1 MLPAFFTDLAYRARR
16 LFDRENAERDMAGEM
31 ELHIDL
37 ETERLIRE
45 GLSPDQARREALLE
59 FGGVEQVKEDAR
71 DAWGTRTVDILRRDL
86 KHAMRLATRQ
96 PVFSSVVTLSLALGL
111 AATLTV
117 VNVAWNILFAPLE
130 LPRPNELITLM
141 RWTEDGR
148 DVMFR
153 WREVESLRSAPGVT
167 LAAMRGASAVAV
179 RAGEQRHFINLDFVD
194 GNYFA
199 LLRAR
204 ARHGRLISTTDDST
218 GAPVIVVSRQ
228 FAEQLFPGDSNIVGR
243 MVDVRGAAFTIIGV
257 AHDSYRGVKYPAWFT
272 AAIPLGSVSLLQ
284 ASGAGSDSR
293 GIPYGRGND
302 RLTDRV
308 AFQVVGRVTTGFESA
323 SASLVAAFQRCCGT
337 ARDGRREWIE
347 VVDMSRGIPGGKGD
361 IRRDVRGTLGM
372 VVAGMGLLLVVVC
385 CNVASLLLVRATA
398 RQREMAVRLSLG
410 ASRRRLVWQL
420 VAETVPLAVAGGAG
434 GLSLAGWFTNV
445 FATTLPSDW
454 VDIAAMFQFRV
465 SPLILGF
472 AAALT
477 AACTIAFAVQPAL
490 RATRLTPAPMLRVNS
505 RATRTRSQRSV
516 AHGVI
521 IAQVALA
528 VVLVSAA
535 TLLASTLVNMSRAD
549 VGLPSEP
556 ALLVGLGTRSTEYE
570 SRGVIPVA
578 ETIAKAVEAVPG
590 VRATTLATQIP
601 LYGGSNY
608 QMRVDVPGRVIEPG
622 REASAHLVVTR
633 AGYFATSGM
642 RLLEG
647 RDFDAD
653 EGLRGE
659 MVAVVN
665 QAFVKRYLSGRVAL
679 GQSIGIE
686 SQNNVN
692 ASVPAVIVGVC
703 ADASYNSA
711 KDDPTPYVYIPLAG
725 ITGKWNVMQLLVR
738 TNNMPA
744 AVAPQVLKA
753 IQSAAPGIETRR
765 VRDVA
770 TQRAYSTATERITA
784 NLAVF
789 VSVMTLVLA
798 SIGLYAVVAYGVS
811 RRVGEIGVRLAL
823 GARASSILWL
833 VTRDTVWMVGSG
845 VALGVVLS
853 FGATGAM
860 RSQFYGVDAHDPLSW
875 LGAAAMLV
883 TIGAAASLIPA
894 FRATRVDPRIAMQ
907 GD

>member
-1 MLPAFFTDLAYRARR
+1 MLPAFLTDVAYRVRR
-16 LFDRENAERDMAGEM
+16 IFGRDTAERDMAGEM

-37 ETERLIRE
+37 ETERLMRE
-45 GLSPDQARREALLE
+45 GLSPDQARRQARLE
-59 FGGVEQVKEDAR
+59 FGGVEQIKESAR
-71 DAWGTRTVDILRRDL
+71 DAWGTRTIDILRRDL
-86 KHAMRLATRQ
+86 KHALRLATRQ
-96 PVFSSVVTLSLALGL
+96 PVFSTVVTLSLALGL
-111 AATLTV
+111 AATITV
-117 VNVAWNILFAPLE
+117 VNVAWNILFAPLD

-153 WREVESLRSAPGVT
+153 WREVEALRSAPGTT

-179 RAGEQRHFINLDFVD
+179 RAGEQRHFTNIDFVD

-204 ARHGRLISTTDDST
+204 AQHGRLISPTDDST
-218 GAPVIVVSRQ
+218 SAPVIVVSRQ
-228 FAEQLFPGDSNIVGR
+228 FAEQLFPGDSNVVGHV
-243 MVDVRGAAFTIIGV
+243 VDVRGAAFTIIGV
-257 AHDSYRGVKYPAWFT
+257 AHDSYRGVRYPAWFT
-272 AAIPLGSVSLLQ
+272 AAIPLGSVPLLHGT
-284 ASGAGSDSR
+284 GAGSDSR
-293 GIPYGRGND
+293 GIPYGRGDD

-308 AFQVVGRVTTGFESA
+308 AFQVVGRVTTGGES
-323 SASLVAAFQRCCGT
+323 SKASLLTAFQRCCGT

-434 GLSLAGWFTNV
+434 GLLLAAWFTSF

-454 VDIAAMFQFRV
+454 VDIAAMFQFRA

-490 RATRLTPAPMLRVNS
+490 RATRLTPAPMLRVNTRS
-505 RATRTRSQRSV
+505 TRTRSQRSV

-528 VVLVSAA
+528 VVLVSSAA
-535 TLLASTLVNMSRAD
+535 LLASTLVNMSRAD
-549 VGLPSEP
+549 VGLPSGQ

-570 SRGVIPVA
+570 ARGAIPVA
-578 ETIAKAVEAVPG
+578 EDIARAVETVPG
-590 VRATTLATQIP
+590 VRDVTMATLIP
-601 LYGGSNY
+601 LYGGANY
-608 QMRVDVPGRVIEPG
+608 QMPVVIPGLAVEPG
-622 REASAHLVVTR
+622 REPTARLVVAR
-633 AGYFATSGM
+633 AGYFATSGL
-642 RLLEG
+642 RLIEG
-647 RDFDAD
+647 REFAAG
-653 EGLRGE
+653 EGSRGE
-659 MVAVVN
+659 NVAIVN
-665 QAFVKRYLSGRVAL
+665 QSFVKRYLSGRVAL

-686 SQNNVN
+686 AQNDIN

-703 ADASYNSA
+703 ADASYNSV
-711 KDDPTPYVYIPLAG
+711 KDDPQPYVYIPLAG
-725 ITGKWNVMQLLVR
+725 ITAKWNGMQLLVR
-738 TNNMPA
+738 TSETPA
-744 AVAPQVLKA
+744 TVSPQLLKA
-753 IQSAAPGIETRR
+753 IQSAAPGIEMRR

-789 VSVMTLVLA
+789 VSVLTLVLA
-798 SIGLYAVVAYGVS
+798 TIGLYAVVAYGVS
-811 RRVGEIGVRLAL
+811 RRVSEIGVRLAL
-823 GARASSILWL
+823 GARAGSILWL

-845 VALGVVLS
+845 IALGVALS

-875 LGAAAMLV
+875 LGAALMLV
-883 TIGAAASLIPA
+883 ITGSAASVIPA
-894 FRATRVDPRIAMQ
+894 RRATRVDPRIAMQ
-907 GD
+907 AD